1 MADQITLEEAL
12 ELVTFCQKLDGTWV
26 VANVK
31 SNCSIVE
38 GNCGTVEGDC
48 GTVKG
53 NCNFV
58 EGDCVIVKGN
68 CDFVK
73 GNCDTVEGDCITVE
87 GKVFNT
93 INGREWQY
101 VETPKQK
108 LQRLIKETGNQELID
123 SFNQLENN

>member
-1 MADQITLEEAL
+1 MTDQITLEEAL

-58 EGDCVIVKGN
+58 EGDCVIVN
-68 CDFVK
+68 
-73 GNCDTVEGDCITVE
+73 GDCDLV
-87 GKVFNT
+87 GVKVFKT
-93 INGREWQY
+93 INGRQWQY
-101 VETPKQK
+101 VETPKEK
-108 LQRLIKETGNQELID
+108 LQRLIKEGADKEQLLEAVD
-123 SFNQLENN
+123 QLENN

>member
-1 MADQITLEEAL
+1 MAEQITLEKVL

-58 EGDCVIVKGN
+58 EGDCVIVKG
-68 CDFVK
+68 
-73 GNCDTVEGDCITVE
+73 DCELVG
-87 GKVFNT
+87 GKVFKT
-93 INGREWQY
+93 INGCQWQY
-101 VETPKQK
+101 IETPKQK
-108 LQRLIKETGNQELID
+108 PHRLIKETGNQELID
-123 SFNQLENN
+123 AFNQLENNQ